1 MKTEYSVKYSVRKY
15 TGREDEGDIKFE
27 VKEYVFDNLED
38 LERFLVS
45 NLPNEPLSLQSRE
58 VTDLDFNEILSKN
71 LYTLFYFGNGLPQK
85 KSFKTFEE
93 MISFVNRN
101 ADYEIERIK
110 LPKSADWLNTSVK
123 K

>member
-1 MKTEYSVKYSVRKY
+1 MTIEYSVKYSVRKY
-15 TGREDEGDIKFE
+15 TGRENEGDTAFE

-58 VTDLDFNEILSKN
+58 VTNLDFNEILSEN
-71 LYTLFYFGNGLPQK
+71 LYTLFYFGNGLKQK

-93 MISFVNRN
+93 MNTFINSNKEYSVEKVKF
-101 ADYEIERIK
+101 
-110 LPKSADWLNTSVK
+110 PKSANWFNDLL
-123 K
+123 

>member
-1 MKTEYSVKYSVRKY
+1 MSLTIQKILK
-15 TGREDEGDIKFE
+15 D
-27 VKEYVFDNLED
+27 
-38 LERFLVS
+38 FLVS